1 MTPAEYKELIK
12 KDTIKIG
19 QDVEMTKEW
28 RAEET
33 QELIDELV
41 DDGNDLEVL
50 EDFIKDHGESNFND
64 YIEEYLQAID
74 EHGKSNFVDYIEEYL
89 QLVDQYGE
97 EVVESFLEI
106 FNIEDIGGLSDSY
119 QGQYDSGAEFAQ
131 SIVNDCYTMDMPSW
145 VEVDWKATWDNLD
158 YDYTEGSGGHIF
170 SQNF

>member
-19 QDVEMTKEW
+19 EDLEMTDSV
-28 RAEET
+28 T
-33 QELIDELV
+33 ELFNELV
-41 DDGNDLEVL
+41 DDGHDADDLQA
-50 EDFIKDHGESNFND
+50 FIDAHGKSNFMD
-64 YIEEYLQAID
+64 YIEEYLQTVD
-74 EHGKSNFVDYIEEYL
+74 EYN
-89 QLVDQYGE
+89 E

-106 FNIEDIGGLSDSY
+106 FNIEDIGNLSESY
-119 QGQYDSGAEFAQ
+119 QGQYDSGADFAQ
-131 SIVNDCYTMDMPSW
+131 SIVSDCYTMDMPSW

>member
-74 EHGKSNFVDYIEEYL
+74 DHGEDAIAA
-89 QLVDQYGE
+89 
-97 EVVESFLEI
+97 FLDI
-106 FNIEDIGGLSDSY
+106 FNIEDIGNFTDAY
-119 QGQYDSGAEFAQ
+119 QGRYTDGAEFAE
-131 SIVNDCYTMDMPSW
+131 SIVSECYSMEMPSW
-145 VEVDWKATWDNLD
+145 VEVDWQKTWDNSLS
-158 YDYTEGSGGHIF
+158 YDYSESDGHIF
-170 SQNF
+170 NNNF